1 MIANTFIK
9 RPVTAIVI
17 SIVLVLTGAICI
29 LNLPIDQYPDIT
41 PPIVQVNGLFTGA
54 DAQTVEQTVAT
65 PIEEQVNGTP
75 GMEYMQSNS
84 TNNGQMTINVTF
96 NIGTDIDIAALD
108 VQNRVS
114 IATPL
119 LPAVVSRLGLTVRA
133 VNPSMLMMVA
143 IYAPNNSHGIT
154 FLDNYTNVFVQDA
167 LLRVPGV
174 GTINRF
180 TDDFSM
186 RVWMNPDKMA
196 SYSLTPGD
204 IIAALNNQNVQVAAG
219 SAGVP
224 PQMSTQTF
232 ELGILVNGRLSKV
245 SEFENI
251 IVKTIPA
258 TGELVYLKDVARLEL
273 GKFTFSSNSFVD
285 GHRASYL
292 RIYQAPGSN
301 ALKTA
306 QGIYDEL
313 AKLKQSFPADVEYR
327 VPFEAVTV
335 VKVSM
340 QDVVNTLLLTLGLV
354 AVVVF
359 LFLQNWRSTLI
370 PVLAIPVSI
379 LGTFCFFI
387 PLGFTINTLTM
398 FGFVLAIGIVVD
410 DAIIVV
416 EAVQHYIDHDHM
428 SAKEAT
434 YNAMKDI
441 SAPVIAIALILAA
454 VFVPVGFIPG
464 IVGRLYQ
471 QFAITIAISVV
482 ISAFIALSLTP
493 ALCTLL
499 LKPTKV
505 DKNAHGLNKFFF
517 KFNDWFE
524 RVTAKYTN
532 GVKKSIAGTK
542 YIVVLLVCVCVI
554 AILLFRA
561 KPTGFIPSE
570 DDGNIYVTFQ
580 LPEASSTVQSVEVM
594 QKIMKVVST
603 TPGIAHYAALSGLN
617 VINSATN
624 SNCGTIYCQLSPWDE
639 RHKQGEKVPGILSVL
654 QKRIADAGVKNAN
667 VEVIQPSP
675 IPGVGETVGF
685 NFQIEQRN
693 TSDNLQDFEKVVNNF
708 IKEANKDPA
717 ISNAFS
723 FYSAHTPS
731 YNLTVDRDKCEKL
744 GVNIADV
751 FTTIQAFMG
760 SLYINDFTA
769 YNRTFHVVVQA
780 DTAFRTMIS
789 DMNKYYVRNQ
799 AGEMLPLGTLISYK
813 PTETAPLVS
822 HFNIFRSAEIDG
834 SSAEGYSSSDAN
846 EALQKLAARLLPQ
859 GYAYEFSGLSF
870 EEIKAGSSTIYIFLF
885 SITFVFLFLAA
896 LYESWSVPFSVL
908 LAVPIGAFGAILA
921 LSLVPSLTDNVY
933 AQIGLITLIGLAA
946 KNAILIVE
954 FAKVRVDRGE
964 DLMKSTLDAVS
975 LRLRPIVM
983 TSMAFILGVM
993 PLVLATGAGAVARRT
1008 IGFTV
1013 LGGMLAATTIAIFVV
1028 PVLFVLITKIS
1039 YGRKQLE
1046 YLKQNHEKL
1055 MEKEKKV
1062 EEQDI
1067 DPGLEFDIAQSRKK
1081 DGKDGGDKKDG
1092 GKHSEKVTA
1101 GMLKE
1106 KAAQQS
1112 HSQLPPSG
1120 EEKKLPAADEEKKL
1134 PPSDE
1139 EKKLPSH
1146 DDHNTDGPEQN
1157 NPPDKT

>member
-17 SIVLVLTGAICI
+17 SIVLVITGIVSI
-29 LNLPIDQYPDIT
+29 LVLPIDQYPDIT
-41 PPIVQVNGLFTGA
+41 PPVVQVNGQFTGA

-84 TNNGQMTINVTF
+84 TNNGLMQMNVTF
-96 NIGTDIDIAALD
+96 KIGTDIDVAALD

-143 IYAPNNSHGIT
+143 IYAPKNTHNIT
-154 FLDNYTNVFVQDA
+154 FLDNYTNIFIQDA

-174 GTINRF
+174 GSINRF

-186 RVWMNPDKMA
+186 RIWMNPEKLA
-196 SYSLTPGD
+196 SYSLTPTD
-204 IIAALNNQNVQVAAG
+204 IINALNAQNVQVAAG
-219 SAGVP
+219 TAGVP
-224 PQMSTQTF
+224 PQASTQTY

-251 IVKTIPA
+251 IVKTNPA
-258 TGELVYLKDVARLEL
+258 NGELVYMKDVARVEL

-292 RIYQAPGSN
+292 QIYQAPGSN
-301 ALKTA
+301 ALQTA
-306 QGIYDEL
+306 QGVYDEL
-313 AKLKQSFPADVEYR
+313 AKLKQTFPSDVQYS
-327 VPFEAVTV
+327 VPFESVTV

-340 QDVVNTLLLTLGLV
+340 EDVVGTLLKTLGLV
-354 AVVVF
+354 AIVVY

-379 LGTFCFFI
+379 FGTFCFFI

-416 EAVQHYIDHDHM
+416 EAVQHYIDEEGM
-428 SAKEAT
+428 TAKEGT
-434 YNAMKDI
+434 YQAMKDI

-499 LKPTKV
+499 LKPTSITK
-505 DKNAHGLNKFFF
+505 DAKGINKLFF
-517 KFNDWFE
+517 KFNAWFE
-524 RVTAKYTN
+524 RITASYTK
-532 GVKKSIAGTK
+532 GVKKSIEGSK
-542 YIVVLLVCVCVI
+542 YIVILLVCLC
-554 AILLFRA
+554 AGAYFLFQA

-570 DDGNIYVTFQ
+570 DDGNLYVTFQ
-580 LPEASSTVQSVEVM
+580 LPPASSTAASVNLMSKLM
-594 QKIMKVVST
+594 QVVGST
-603 TPGIAHYAALSGLN
+603 QGVAHYAALSGLN
-617 VINSATN
+617 VVTNASN
-624 SNCGTIYCQLSPWDE
+624 SNNGTIYCQLAPWDE
-639 RHKQGEKVPGILSVL
+639 RSETSQQVPGIVAVM
-654 QKRIADAGVKNAN
+654 QKRIRDAGIKDAN
-667 VEVIQPSP
+667 VQVIQPSP
-675 IPGVGETVGF
+675 LPGVGTTVGF
-685 NFQIEQRN
+685 SIQIEQRSTN
-693 TSDNLQDFEKVVNNF
+693 DNLQDFQKVVDKF
-708 IKEANKDPA
+708 VAAANQNPA
-717 ISNAFS
+717 ITKANT
-723 FYSAHTPS
+723 YYTAHTPN
-731 YNLTVDRDKCEKL
+731 YNLTVDREKCEKL
-744 GVNIADV
+744 GVSVGDV

-760 SLYINDFTA
+760 SLYINDFTT

-780 DTAFRTMIS
+780 DTAYRTMIS

-799 AGEMLPLGTLISYK
+799 AGTMVPLGTVISYQ
-813 PTETAPLVS
+813 PIDAAPLIS
-822 HFNIFRSAEIDG
+822 HFNIFRTAEVDG
-834 SSAEGYSSSDAN
+834 SSAPGYSSSQA
-846 EALQKLAARLLPQ
+846 LAAMQDLAAKTLPE
-859 GYAYEFSGLSF
+859 GYTYEFSGLSY
-870 EEIKAGSSTIYIFLF
+870 EEIKAGSTTIYIFMF

-921 LSLVPSLTDNVY
+921 LYCVPSLTDNVY

-964 DLMKSTLDAVS
+964 DLLKSTLDAVS
-975 LRLRPIVM
+975 LRLRPIIM
-983 TSMAFILGVM
+983 TSLAFILGVL

-1013 LGGMLAATTIAIFVV
+1013 LGGMFAASTLAIFIV
-1028 PVLFVLITKIS
+1028 PVLYVLITKFS
-1039 YGRKQLE
+1039 YGKEKLD
-1046 YLKQNHEKL
+1046 YLKAHHHEL
-1055 MEKEKKV
+1055 MEKAKKV
-1062 EEQDI
+1062 ESQNI
-1067 DPGLEFDIAQSRKK
+1067 DPELEYEINKSRELSK
-1081 DGKDGGDKKDG
+1081 
-1092 GKHSEKVTA
+1092 
-1101 GMLKE
+1101 
-1106 KAAQQS
+1106 
-1112 HSQLPPSG
+1112 
-1120 EEKKLPAADEEKKL
+1120 
-1134 PPSDE
+1134 SD
-1139 EKKLPSH
+1139 H
-1146 DDHNTDGPEQN
+1146 A
-1157 NPPDKT
+1157 